1 MNDSVSIEE
10 NIENK
15 TNHSFGFII
24 TRHVNNERSN
34 YYWQEC
40 YRCIRMLYPTIM
52 VLIIDDNS
60 SLEHI
65 KTFPTTPP
73 LTNCI
78 IIQSEFPKRGELLA
92 YYYFLKIQPF
102 ERAIIIHDSI
112 FIQSSFRLKHEK
124 VIENIENV
132 KFLWDFPHYY
142 DDLEGEI
149 PYFKMLGEEHLNYSK
164 CSSELVGDIL
174 YFHKNYAEWRG
185 CFGVMSIITL
195 DFIKKLEEKF
205 HLFKWFSIVKSR
217 DQRYYI
223 ERVFAVLCCLEDR
236 TACHSLLGDIYNY
249 SIPWE
254 YQWENYLEDKMNNK
268 ITNSSVVKVWS
279 RR

>member
-1 MNDSVSIEE
+1 MNETISIEE
-10 NIENK
+10 NN
-15 TNHSFGFII
+15 TQYNFGFVI
-24 TRHVNNERSN
+24 TRHVNNARSN

-40 YRCIRMLYPTIM
+40 YSCIRKIYPTIM

-60 SLEHI
+60 SLEYI
-65 KTFPTTPP
+65 QTFPTTPP

-92 YYYFLKIQPF
+92 YYYFLKIRPF

-112 FIQSSFRLKHEK
+112 FIQSSFHLKHEK
-124 VIENIENV
+124 EIEQIKNV
-132 KFLWDFPHYY
+132 KFLWDFPHYF

-149 PYFKMLGEEHLNYSK
+149 PYFRMLGEECSNEPKCDSK
-164 CSSELVGDIL
+164 LVEDIL
-174 YFHKNYAEWRG
+174 YFHRHYDEWRG
-185 CFGVMSIITL
+185 CFGVMSIITI
-195 DFIKKLEEKF
+195 DFLTKLEAKF
-205 HLFKWFSIVKSR
+205 HIFKWFSIIKSR
-217 DQRYYI
+217 DERYYI

-236 TACHSLLGDIYNY
+236 TACHSLLGNILNY

-254 YQWENYLEDKMNNK
+254 YQWEKYLEDKFKNDKKIMNNS
-268 ITNSSVVKVWS
+268 IIKVWS